1 MMTDP
6 CMINTSKSY
15 MTAEMKAKQY
25 FQALSERINHQ
36 HYTSCFMDYF
46 NDWKRGHF
54 SRTFSHFLKLK
65 RPSAPRNDYHSY
77 LRWLERTGKL
87 DDYLDRSISYIYMR
101 DLGQTLESNKTRVKI
116 DQAVN
121 QVKKYLIQT
130 EHQNPFH
137 MKEVYRWAQKEGIES
152 TFFWLMAKLQWV
164 SSVLPDEMD
173 KENAQRKL
181 IKLIAGVVMQEL
193 DGMDQSIPYQER
205 SNRLARAIRIGYCYG
220 LSYPFIDDLL
230 DANVLS
236 AQEKEQFASFI
247 RTSVTTGEV
256 PPLAEWNGN
265 HYELMEAIHL
275 ELREAFAYM
284 KDYQDASMV
293 KDFFEQSYVFFHSQE
308 IDRNKHL
315 SNTEYT
321 NEELYIPVMIK
332 SSASRMI
339 VRYFID
345 GADDPGRDERLFFY
359 GIYNQLADDLADMA
373 DDMATGTVTP
383 YTYYW
388 KYHKSR
394 PDLINPFELYWAV
407 ISYLI
412 DEVYH
417 KDKKSR
423 DLLLNRAINGLK
435 RLKDKLGQKQYNQIM
450 RVFGLSDQRFQQTI
464 QHMVQKA
471 NDVDFF
477 DKLLRDH
484 FLRTIR
490 TEKEDKKAF
499 ESTIES
505 VRQSINQMLSIDT
518 NEHAMLWTDPITD
531 AANYSLESDGKR
543 IRPIMTWV
551 MAIQAYQL
559 DEDTIIPLL
568 RSLEYMHTASLIY
581 DDLPSQDNAP
591 IRRGRQTLHEA
602 YNPAIAEL
610 TGLFMTQR
618 AVQEQASMS
627 SFDAD
632 TILELITYST
642 QTTQKMCKGQAIDLE
657 SKNKRLTVEELR
669 TMCFYKTGIGVEACL
684 MMPAILA
691 GVSQD
696 EREALQTYAYHTG
709 VAFQIKDD
717 LLDVEGD
724 QMAIGKPSGIDQT
737 NQSATFVSIL
747 GIEGAKKEMWEHYC
761 RAMESL
767 QKIPHHISFLKQFA
781 SYMINRGG

>member
-1 MMTDP
+1 MTDP